1 MVMKTK
7 KTIYFMCQ
15 KLLLKNVHLLLI
27 EENNNK
33 KHYVL
38 VKGFNTLLHD
48 PILPAFSTEEILKCH
63 INDCFKSNGK
73 QMTQILKES
82 GYLKSKN
89 YEKK

>member
-15 KLLLKNVHLLLI
+15 KLLLKNVDLLLI
-27 EENNNK
+27 ED
-33 KHYVL
+33 YVL
-38 VKGFNTLLHD
+38 VKGFNTFLHD

-63 INDCFKSNGK
+63 INDCFKSNGN

-89 YEKK
+89 YERK